1 MSAVVAALVANKDVG
16 LYNEVMTDLYTS
28 SNTNEV
34 RNSTLIW

>member
-1 MSAVVAALVANKDVG
+1 MSAVVAALVANKDV
-16 LYNEVMTDLYTS
+16 YNEVMTDLYTS